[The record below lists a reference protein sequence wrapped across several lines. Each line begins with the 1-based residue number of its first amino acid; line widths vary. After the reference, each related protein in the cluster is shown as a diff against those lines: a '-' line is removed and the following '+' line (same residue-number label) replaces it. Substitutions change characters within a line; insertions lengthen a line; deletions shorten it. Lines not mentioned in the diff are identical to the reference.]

1 MSDCGECIYD
11 AVQNPS
17 ESEIFIS
24 GFVSALESGGQSLQN
39 ELFLPIVAVAHSP
52 KWRGQ
57 SKFSSLTG
65 VRIPQSAPNQIP
77 LTLIFKQNDKIPFP
91 REKKKKKRK
100 DFFLLYKKI
109 MM

>member
-52 KWRGQ
+52 K
-57 SKFSSLTG
+57 
-65 VRIPQSAPNQIP
+65 
-77 LTLIFKQNDKIPFP
+77 
-91 REKKKKKRK
+91 
-100 DFFLLYKKI
+100 
-109 MM
+109 